1 MNNAIQITMDT
12 SEYPIRSV
20 GEISILPKAIPI
32 FTDSRPRKKYRR
44 RNLVA
49 RTNEASQKHSADAF
63 VDKNDIDDIIY
74 SLLIGSST
82 KNKRMFTKA
91 AAFTAGINTGY
102 RAGDVLSLRVED
114 VVDEKGN
121 IIDELYLSEDKTD
134 KTRVVYLN
142 KAVKTAI
149 RFIIDVNQ
157 LSPENYLFTGE
168 GNRTAYI
175 DRFEYDEDGEIIN
188 VVTTGEKERP
198 DGTIREITPL
208 WVSSLSRIIIDKA
221 KKLGISGHYSSHCM
235 RNTFAEFISRDF
247 EDNRNPLAASKAL
260 NHADV
265 KTTIEYY
272 MKVNPQRLKHQ
283 WQNLNLG
290 LEVWEMFIEDFY
302 GKC

>member
-114 VVDEKGN
+114 VVDEDDIEMIQISAN
-121 IIDELYLSEDKTD
+121 EASEELDENSWMLSDQNYPSYLAIVGVAFRKDEEDKL
-134 KTRVVYLN
+134 KEWLPIYISNNQFIRNQQKAFLHMKESFEAYL
-142 KAVKTAI
+142 
-149 RFIIDVNQ
+149 
-157 LSPENYLFTGE
+157 
-168 GNRTAYI
+168 
-175 DRFEYDEDGEIIN
+175 
-188 VVTTGEKERP
+188 
-198 DGTIREITPL
+198 
-208 WVSSLSRIIIDKA
+208 
-221 KKLGISGHYSSHCM
+221 KKGM
-235 RNTFAEFISRDF
+235 VA
-247 EDNRNPLAASKAL
+247 
-260 NHADV
+260 
-265 KTTIEYY
+265 
-272 MKVNPQRLKHQ
+272 
-283 WQNLNLG
+283 
-290 LEVWEMFIEDFY
+290 
-302 GKC
+302 

>member
-1 MNNAIQITMDT
+1 MYIKSVYHIILRNILTDTDFDTILILYLEINGIKKRGYDMNNAIQITMDT
-12 SEYPIRSV
+12 DA
-20 GEISILPKAIPI
+20 EISILPKAIPI

-114 VVDEKGN
+114 VVDDKGN

-149 RFIIDVNQ
+149 RFIIDVNK
-157 LSPENYLFTGE
+157 LAPENYLFTGE

-175 DRFEYDEDGEIIN
+175 DRFEYDEDGEITN

-198 DGTIREITPL
+198 DGTLR
-208 WVSSLSRIIIDKA
+208 
-221 KKLGISGHYSSHCM
+221 
-235 RNTFAEFISRDF
+235 
-247 EDNRNPLAASKAL
+247 
-260 NHADV
+260 
-265 KTTIEYY
+265 
-272 MKVNPQRLKHQ
+272 
-283 WQNLNLG
+283 
-290 LEVWEMFIEDFY
+290 
-302 GKC
+302 